1 MDKRPEIF
9 SSWPGPVTW
18 VLPASQS
25 APKWITGKFDSIAV
39 RVANHAEVKALCAQF
54 GKPLVST
61 SANLAGCD
69 PVKDIEEAK
78 QLPPSEIQRL
88 EYDLKEEWNEQ
99 HITHLE
105 ERVELLESCCHIL
118 KEEVKITSAVLK
130 DGTELESQFEALNKQ
145 LEFLQNQKPK
155 TTVIVKEVPV
165 KKKKK

>member
-1 MDKRPEIF
+1 MKINENTEIKLDLKTVI
-9 SSWPGPVTW
+9 SVIVIT
-18 VLPASQS
+18 ASFVGMYFTLQS
-25 APKWITGKFDSIAV
+25 
-39 RVANHAEVKALCAQF
+39 
-54 GKPLVST
+54 
-61 SANLAGCD
+61 
-69 PVKDIEEAK
+69 DIEKAK

-130 DGTELESQFEALNKQ
+130 DGTELEQQFEALNKQ
-145 LEFLQNQKPK
+145 LEFLQNQKP
-155 TTVIVKEVPV
+155 TVIVKEVSV

>member
-1 MDKRPEIF
+1 MKINENTEIKLDLKTVI
-9 SSWPGPVTW
+9 SVIVIT
-18 VLPASQS
+18 ASFVGMYFTLQS
-25 APKWITGKFDSIAV
+25 
-39 RVANHAEVKALCAQF
+39 
-54 GKPLVST
+54 
-61 SANLAGCD
+61 
-69 PVKDIEEAK
+69 DIEKAK

-130 DGTELESQFEALNKQ
+130 DGTELEQQFEALNKQ
-145 LEFLQNQKPK
+145 LEFLQKQKP
-155 TTVIVKEVPV
+155 TVIVKEVSV

>member
-1 MDKRPEIF
+1 MKINENTEIKLDLKTVI
-9 SSWPGPVTW
+9 SVIVIT
-18 VLPASQS
+18 ASFVGMYFTLQS
-25 APKWITGKFDSIAV
+25 
-39 RVANHAEVKALCAQF
+39 
-54 GKPLVST
+54 
-61 SANLAGCD
+61 
-69 PVKDIEEAK
+69 DIEKAK

-130 DGTELESQFEALNKQ
+130 DGTELEQQFEALNKQ
-145 LEFLQNQKPK
+145 LEFLQKQKP
-155 TTVIVKEVPV
+155 TVIVKEVPV

>member
-1 MDKRPEIF
+1 MKINENTEIKLDLKTVI
-9 SSWPGPVTW
+9 SVIVIT
-18 VLPASQS
+18 ASFVGMYITLQS
-25 APKWITGKFDSIAV
+25 
-39 RVANHAEVKALCAQF
+39 
-54 GKPLVST
+54 
-61 SANLAGCD
+61 
-69 PVKDIEEAK
+69 DIEKAN

-130 DGTELESQFEALNKQ
+130 DGTELEQQFEALNKQ
-145 LEFLQNQKPK
+145 LEFLQKQKP
-155 TTVIVKEVPV
+155 TVIVKEVPV